1 MVVQGPLDMVA
12 MESMSEEMNWDD
24 IPMIKE
30 NQAQENLQTNNPG
43 RRNSKSK
50 VSDVR
55 TSPMGSRGITD
66 NNQWVIETGE
76 DRR

>member
-50 VSDVR
+50 GSD
-55 TSPMGSRGITD
+55 
-66 NNQWVIETGE
+66 
-76 DRR
+76 

>member
-1 MVVQGPLDMVA
+1 MVVQGPLDTAA

-30 NQAQENLQTNNPG
+30 NQAQENLKTNNPG

-50 VSDVR
+50 VSELR
-55 TSPMGSRGITD
+55 TSPMGLRRITD
-66 NNQWVIETGE
+66 NNQWVIEMGE
-76 DRR
+76 

>member
-1 MVVQGPLDMVA
+1 MVVQGPLDTAA

-30 NQAQENLQTNNPG
+30 NQAQENLKTNNPG

-50 VSDVR
+50 VS
-55 TSPMGSRGITD
+55 
-66 NNQWVIETGE
+66 E
-76 DRR
+76 